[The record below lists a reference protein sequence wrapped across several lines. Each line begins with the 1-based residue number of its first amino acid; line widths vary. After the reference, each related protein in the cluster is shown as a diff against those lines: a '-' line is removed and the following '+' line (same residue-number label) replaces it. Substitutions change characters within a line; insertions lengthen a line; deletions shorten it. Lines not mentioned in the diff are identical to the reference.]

1 MIFRLRDIP
10 VISPNSFTFE
20 NMIRFEC
27 GTPCYRDIA
36 SGRITVEKPWA
47 IVGWSDQV
55 SRNLMRGREGQIA
68 IMLFHPD
75 RGEFWQHY
83 PLMDQDMRDAAVFDG
98 LLMREK

>member
-1 MIFRLRDIP
+1 MTFRFRDIP
-10 VISPNSFTFE
+10 RLPSNAFTFE

-55 SRNLMRGREGQIA
+55 DERLMHGREDYIA

>member
-1 MIFRLRDIP
+1 MIFRFRDIP
-10 VISPNSFTFE
+10 PLSPHSFTFE

-55 SRNLMRGREGQIA
+55 DDSLMHGREDYIA